1 MRTTKESANN
11 IPLTILYKKTSLNKE
26 IPKYQLVLYDFNNE
40 IIEMERLHR
49 YLAHLWNTNEESNEF
64 NKQDYLLYSIPT
76 EKYLIQCKQ

>member
-1 MRTTKESANN
+1 MMRTTKESANN

-49 YLAHLWNTNEESNEF
+49 YLAHL
-64 NKQDYLLYSIPT
+64 
-76 EKYLIQCKQ
+76 